1 MISYLTTPSWGDSRY
16 LEGVRFESGTRLLS
30 MSYTRDLANRHFI
43 YCQFFSLEDVDE
55 CAENNTLCGSLH
67 CANLPGSFQCLG
79 KCDVGFKRTM
89 DDKECVGKMYV

>member
-1 MISYLTTPSWGDSRY
+1 M
-16 LEGVRFESGTRLLS
+16 VRFESGTRLLS
-30 MSYTRDLANRHFI
+30 MSYTRDLANVSFI
-43 YCQFFSLEDVDE
+43 VSFPFLADVDE

>member
-1 MISYLTTPSWGDSRY
+1 M
-16 LEGVRFESGTRLLS
+16 
-30 MSYTRDLANRHFI
+30 
-43 YCQFFSLEDVDE
+43 DE

>member
-1 MISYLTTPSWGDSRY
+1 MISFLASPSWGDSRY

-30 MSYTRDLANRHFI
+30 MSMSNVSFIVSFFLA
-43 YCQFFSLEDVDE
+43 DVDE

>member
-16 LEGVRFESGTRLLS
+16 LEGVKFESGTRLLS
-30 MSYTRDLANRHFI
+30 MSISLA
-43 YCQFFSLEDVDE
+43 DVDE